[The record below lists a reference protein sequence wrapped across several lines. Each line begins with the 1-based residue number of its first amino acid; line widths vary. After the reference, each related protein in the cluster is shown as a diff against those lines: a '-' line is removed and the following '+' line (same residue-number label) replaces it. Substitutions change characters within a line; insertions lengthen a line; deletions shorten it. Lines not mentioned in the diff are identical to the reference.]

1 MLGHI
6 ASRIAPASGLPGP
19 IKLRRL
25 TAESSLRGVWFALLA
40 IVVVLQPSGW
50 LVVTEKEADFA
61 ATVLSWV
68 VEFLLG
74 QICLRANS
82 N

>member
-1 MLGHI
+1 
-6 ASRIAPASGLPGP
+6 
-19 IKLRRL
+19 
-25 TAESSLRGVWFALLA
+25 RGVWFALLA

-68 VEFLLG
+68 IEFLLG